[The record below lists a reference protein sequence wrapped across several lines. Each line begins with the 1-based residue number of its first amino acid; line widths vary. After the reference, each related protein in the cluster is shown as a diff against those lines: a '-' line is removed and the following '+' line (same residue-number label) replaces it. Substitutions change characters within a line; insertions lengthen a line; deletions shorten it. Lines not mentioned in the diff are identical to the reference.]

1 METFKIKGPFI
12 KLNQLIKIV
21 GWCAT
26 GAEANA
32 IIDQGLVNVNGVV
45 EKRRRNKI
53 MPTFVVGYNGFTVLI
68 E

>member
-53 MPTFVVGYNGFTVLI
+53 MPAFVVGYNGFAVLI